1 MSSDPI
7 LSSPNMPTSSRNW
20 QVLIG
25 LILSL
30 GSLYLAFQGVPLS
43 QILDVIPDL
52 LLGYIALAWVA
63 SVATLLAKAVRW
75 KLFFSQRPPTFH
87 RSFAIQ
93 TIGMFVNSFAPAR
106 LGDLLRA
113 YLLGEEND
121 HSKVFVLGTI
131 VVEKIFDMVFL
142 VISMALLLPQV
153 VFPNWV
159 SQPSEVT
166 AILLV
171 LVVLIITL
179 IAWKKEQT
187 LTLIDR
193 IDRRLP
199 TRWNGW
205 ILRQLKNLLSSLE
218 CIRNFRQLA
227 GIILWSA
234 IIWAL
239 GFLTNIL
246 VFWGMHLPL
255 SFLPAIFLLVV
266 LQVGV
271 AVPSSPGRIGVFHY
285 LTVLALS
292 VFAIEKGPALSCGI
306 ILHIIVYLPLTLLG
320 AFFIWDEKMSWG
332 KIVNFILP
340 NSTRKKS

>member
-1 MSSDPI
+1 MSSDPV
-7 LSSPNMPTSSRNW
+7 LSSSNTPVSSRNW
-20 QVLIG
+20 QILIG
-25 LILSL
+25 LTLSL
-30 GSLYLAFQGVPLS
+30 GSLYLAFQDVPLS

-52 LLGYIALAWVA
+52 HPGYIALAGLA

-75 KLFFSQRPPTFH
+75 RLFFNRRAPTFQ

-131 VVEKIFDMVFL
+131 VVEKIFDMIFL
-142 VISMALLLPQV
+142 VISMVLLLPQV

-159 SQPSEVT
+159 SQPSEIT

-171 LVVLIITL
+171 MVMLVIGL

-187 LTLIDR
+187 LALIDR
-193 IDRRLP
+193 VDNRLP

-218 CIRNFRQLA
+218 CIRNFQQLA
-227 GIILWSA
+227 GILLWSA

-239 GFLTNIL
+239 GFLTNVW
-246 VFWGMHLPL
+246 VFWGMHLSL

-285 LTVLALS
+285 LTILALS
-292 VFAIEKGPALSCGI
+292 VFAIEKGTALSCGI

-332 KIVNFILP
+332 KIVKIILP
-340 NSTRKKS
+340 FSTRKKS